1 MIAAGTRLAQYE
13 ILEPLGSGGM
23 GEVYRARDLRLE
35 REVAVKVLPQHLAAD
50 PEMRER
56 FEREARSVAA
66 LSHPGILAI
75 YELALVGDLP
85 FAVMELLD
93 GETLRRR
100 IAGGPLPWR
109 KAAQFGVELAEALSA
124 AHAKGI
130 VHRDIKPENIFITR
144 DERIK
149 ILDFGL
155 ARSYGGSD
163 AGITVGVVTSP
174 GVLLGTI
181 GYLAPEQIQG
191 HDADASCDIFSMG
204 CVLFEMVTGRMAFGR
219 ATAAEM
225 MAAILHA
232 EPLSPVESGVQ
243 APPDLEQVI
252 RLCLAKRP
260 QDRFTSGR
268 DVALALRALSVD
280 SGVVMQSTPTPT
292 RTRRPA
298 AKSVAV
304 LPFENLTGDADA
316 DYLSDGVTE
325 SVINCL
331 SQLPKLRVVP
341 RGTVFRYKGRS
352 VDPTSVGLALNVR
365 SLVTGRIV
373 RRGATLNIQAELVD
387 VASESQ
393 LWGDQ
398 YVRDAMDLPSVQQE
412 IAFQIS
418 EGLRVRLT
426 GEERKRLRDV
436 PTTNSDAYQQYL
448 RGRHHWNTWTPEGF
462 LRAAECFERAIQADP
477 KYALAYSGL
486 GDAYGVMGYY
496 GVLPI
501 DVAMAKARAAAVRAL
516 ALDRRLAEA
525 HMTMGFARL
534 FQDWDW
540 TGAKEAFERA
550 IALNPRLPLAH
561 SFYGLFSVA
570 AGETDA
576 GIERASRG
584 RDLDPLSL
592 VANVMLVWSYYFA
605 RQFDRALEEA
615 RRALDLDPTVPQIQA
630 ALDIIYEQ
638 LGRYDDAARIFPL
651 HRSIF
656 GVHVAG
662 TEALPAMN
670 APDGVE
676 AFYERLL
683 GLMEQQGGEAKFPPI
698 ALMFSH
704 LRAGHLEEAL
714 RRFERMV
721 DAHEGHCVFA
731 WSDPGFDP
739 LRGDPRFEALLQRL
753 IGLRSRN
760 AEDQ

>member
-35 REVAVKVLPQHLAAD
+35 RDVAVKVLPQHLASD
-50 PEMRER
+50 PDMRSR

-66 LSHPGILAI
+66 LSHPGILVI
-75 YELALVGDLP
+75 YELALAGDLS
-85 FAVMELLD
+85 FAVMELLE

-100 IAGGPLPWR
+100 LAGGALPWR
-109 KAAQFGVELAEALSA
+109 KAAQLGAEVAEALSA

-163 AGITVGVVTSP
+163 AGVTLAVLTTP
-174 GVLLGTI
+174 GLVMGTI
-181 GYLAPEQIQG
+181 GYLAPEQIHG
-191 HDADASCDIFSMG
+191 HDADAACDIFSLG

-219 ATAAEM
+219 PTAAEM
-225 MAAILHA
+225 MAAILNA
-232 EPLSPVESGVQ
+232 EPPAIGESGVQ
-243 APPDLEQVI
+243 APPELEQVI
-252 RLCLAKRP
+252 RVCLAKGP
-260 QDRFTSGR
+260 QDRFMSGR
-268 DVALALRALSVD
+268 DVAVALRTLAVD
-280 SGVVMQSTPTPT
+280 SGAVMQPTPTPT

-341 RGTVFRYKGRS
+341 RSTVFRYRGRS
-352 VDPTSVGLALNVR
+352 ADATSIGLALNVR
-365 SLVTGRIV
+365 TLVTGRIV
-373 RRGATLNIQAELVD
+373 RRGSVLNIQAELVD

-398 YVRDAMDLPSVQQE
+398 YTREAADLPSVQQE

-426 GEERKRLRDV
+426 GEERKRLKDA
-436 PTTNSDAYQQYL
+436 PTTSTDAYQQYL
-448 RGRHHWNTWTPEGF
+448 RGRYHWNKWTPEGF
-462 LRAAECFERAIQADP
+462 LRAAECFERAIEADP
-477 KYALAYSGL
+477 RYALAYAGL

-496 GVLPI
+496 GVMPG
-501 DVAMAKARAAAVRAL
+501 DVAMAKARAAALKAL
-516 ALDRRLAEA
+516 ALDDRLAEA
-525 HMTMGFARL
+525 HVTMAFGRL

-540 TGAKEAFERA
+540 AAAQDEFERA
-550 IALNPRLPLAH
+550 IALNPRLALAH

-570 AGETDA
+570 AGETAA
-576 GIERASRG
+576 GIERARRG

-592 VANVMLVWSYYFA
+592 VTNVMLVWSYFFA
-605 RQFDRALEEA
+605 RQFARAAEEA
-615 RRALDLDPTVPQIQA
+615 QRALDLDPTFVQIQM
-630 ALDIIYEQ
+630 ALGAIYDELEQ
-638 LGRYDDAARIFPL
+638 HEHSARLFAR
-651 HRSIF
+651 HRCFF
-656 GVHVAG
+656 GVTVENTDTLPDIAG
-662 TEALPAMN
+662 PG
-670 APDGVE
+670 GVE
-676 AFYERLL
+676 AYYRHLL
-683 GLMEQQGGEAKFPPI
+683 TLIEQQGGDAKFSPVG
-698 ALMFSH
+698 LMVAH
-704 LRAGHLEEAL
+704 LRVGHLDEAV

-731 WSDPGFDP
+731 WADPTFDP
-739 LRGDPRFEALLQRL
+739 LRGAPRFDAIMQRL
-753 IGLRSRN
+753 AGLRSPN
-760 AEDQ
+760 AEHQ